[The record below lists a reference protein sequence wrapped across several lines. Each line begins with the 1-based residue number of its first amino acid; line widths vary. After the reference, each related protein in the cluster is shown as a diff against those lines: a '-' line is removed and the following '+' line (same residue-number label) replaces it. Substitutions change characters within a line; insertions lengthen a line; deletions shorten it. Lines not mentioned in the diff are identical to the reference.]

1 MKRRM
6 NNEGS
11 YGWKTIKGYKY
22 VYYRDPNGKY
32 TYAKSK
38 KELDQKL
45 LKTKEEKQAILD
57 STYIFSDYCFIW
69 LRSIKQ
75 EIEQTTYT
83 SYEDVINYRIVN
95 SSLGNK
101 AVRSIT
107 PTIVNNF
114 YLQMANK
121 YARSTIEKTS
131 RVINPTI
138 KFGIKHGLIPEFDF
152 SEIKIPKEN
161 SVAIKKKE
169 IQFVSLEEVEKIYQ
183 EANRKT
189 NSGSYIY
196 GNAAKIIIF
205 IMYSGLRIGEAT
217 GLKWNCVNKEKEE
230 IIVKQS
236 RARILQNEENN
247 LPRYAYIQ
255 KSTKSEASNRIIP
268 LPDRALEVLDY
279 FNDLYPNHKPYD
291 NVFLNSNNVPYD
303 FGSIRK
309 CLKRILKNA
318 GLEKNI
324 TPHSLRHGYGSI
336 LLSKGVDIKIVS
348 KLLGHKDITTTY
360 NIYIGVYKEDEIN
373 AVKSVFN
380 YKDEKRGT
388 TD

>member
-11 YGWKTIKGYKY
+11 YGWKTINGYKY

-45 LKTKEEKQAILD
+45 LTVNKDKLPIID
-57 STYIFSDYCFIW
+57 STYIFSDYCFVW
-69 LRSIKQ
+69 LKSIKS

-83 SYEDVINYRIVN
+83 SYEDVIKYRIVN

-101 AVRSIT
+101 AIRSIT
-107 PTIVNNF
+107 PTMVNEF
-114 YLQMANK
+114 YFDMAKK

-138 KFGIKHGLIPEFDF
+138 NFGIKHELINNFDF
-152 SEIKIPKEN
+152 SEIKIPNEN
-161 SVAIKKKE
+161 NVAVKKKD
-169 IQFVSLEEVEKIYQ
+169 IQFVSLEEVEKIYN
-183 EANRKT
+183 EANKKN
-189 NSGSYIY
+189 NSGSYVY

-217 GLKWNCVNKEKEE
+217 GLKWNCINRKEE
-230 IIVKQS
+230 EIVVKQS
-236 RARILQNEENN
+236 RARISKNDNDSK
-247 LPRYAYIQ
+247 YTYIQ
-255 KSTKSEASNRIIP
+255 KTTKTESSRRTIP
-268 LPDRALEVLDY
+268 LPDRALEVIDY
-279 FNDLYPNHKPYD
+279 FNNLYPKHKQSD
-291 NVFLNSNNVPYD
+291 NVFLNNNNLPYD
-303 FGSIRK
+303 FSGIRR
-309 CLKRILKNA
+309 CLKRILRNA

-336 LLSKGVDIKIVS
+336 LLSKGIDIKIVS

-360 NIYIGVYKEDEIN
+360 NIYIGVFKEDEIN

-380 YKDEKRGT
+380 LRTKKGEQ
-388 TD
+388 

>member
-11 YGWKTIKGYKY
+11 YGWKTINGYKY
-22 VYYRDPNGKY
+22 VYYRDPSGKY

-38 KELDQKL
+38 SELDQKRS
-45 LKTKEEKQAILD
+45 KIKKEKDAIID

-69 LRSIKQ
+69 LRSIRS

-101 AVRSIT
+101 AIRSIT
-107 PTIVNNF
+107 PTMVNNF
-114 YLQMANK
+114 YLQMAKK

-138 KFGIKHGLIPEFDF
+138 KLGIKNNLISNFDF

-161 SVAIKKKE
+161 SVAVKKKE
-169 IQFVSLEEVEKIYQ
+169 IQFLSLEEVEKIYK

-189 NSGSYIY
+189 STGSYAY
-196 GNAAKIIIF
+196 GNAAKILIF
-205 IMYSGLRIGEAT
+205 IMYSGLRIGEAV
-217 GLKWNCVNKEKEE
+217 GLKWDSVNRKNEE

-236 RARILQNEENN
+236 RARIIQEEDNN
-247 LPRYAYIQ
+247 KSKYTYIQ
-255 KSTKSEASNRIIP
+255 KAAKTESSYRIVP
-268 LPDRALEVLDY
+268 LPDRALEIIDY
-279 FNDLYPNHKPYD
+279 FNNLYPNHKQSD
-291 NVFLNSNNVPYD
+291 NVFLNNNNIPYD
-303 FGSIRK
+303 FSGIRR
-309 CLKRILKNA
+309 CLKRILRNV

-380 YKDEKRGT
+380 SKKGE
-388 TD
+388 

>member
-22 VYYRDPNGKY
+22 VYYRDPDGKY

-38 KELDQKL
+38 KDLDKKL
-45 LKTKEEKQAILD
+45 STIKKEKHAVLD

-69 LRSIKQ
+69 LRSVKS

-101 AVRSIT
+101 AIRSIT
-107 PTIVNNF
+107 PTMVNSF
-114 YLQMANK
+114 YLQMAKK

-138 KFGIKHGLIPEFDF
+138 KFGIKHNLISDFNF

-161 SVAIKKKE
+161 SVAVKKKE
-169 IQFVSLEEVEKIYQ
+169 IQFLSLEEVEKIYQ

-189 NSGSYIY
+189 SSGSYVY
-196 GNAAKIIIF
+196 GNAAKILIF
-205 IMYSGLRIGEAT
+205 IMYSGLRIGEAV
-217 GLKWNCVNKEKEE
+217 GLKWDSVNRKDEE

-236 RARILQNEENN
+236 RARIIQEENN
-247 LPRYAYIQ
+247 NKSKYTYIQ
-255 KSTKSEASNRIIP
+255 KATKTESSYRIVP
-268 LPDRALEVLDY
+268 LPDRALEIIDY
-279 FNDLYPNHKPYD
+279 FNNLYPNHKQSD
-291 NVFLNSNNVPYD
+291 NVFLNNNNIPYN
-303 FGSIRK
+303 FSGIRR
-309 CLKRILKNA
+309 CLKRILRNA
-318 GLEKNI
+318 GFEKNI

-380 YKDEKRGT
+380 SKKGE
-388 TD
+388 

>member
-83 SYEDVINYRIVN
+83 SYEDVINYRIIN

-101 AVRSIT
+101 AIRSIT
-107 PTIVNNF
+107 PAMINNF
-114 YLQMANK
+114 YLQMAKK

-138 KFGIKHGLIPEFDF
+138 KLGIKNNLISNFDF

-161 SVAIKKKE
+161 SVAVKKKE
-169 IQFVSLEEVEKIYQ
+169 IQFLSLEEVEKIYK

-189 NSGSYIY
+189 STGSYVY
-196 GNAAKIIIF
+196 GNAAKILIF
-205 IMYSGLRIGEAT
+205 IMYSGLRIGEAV
-217 GLKWNCVNKEKEE
+217 GLKWNSVNRKDEE

-236 RARILQNEENN
+236 RARIIQEENN
-247 LPRYAYIQ
+247 NKSKYTYIQ
-255 KSTKSEASNRIIP
+255 KAAKTESSYRIVP
-268 LPDRALEVLDY
+268 LPDRALEIIDY
-279 FNDLYPNHKPYD
+279 FNNLYPNHKQSD
-291 NVFLNSNNVPYD
+291 NVFLNNNNIPYD
-303 FGSIRK
+303 FSGIRR
-309 CLKRILKNA
+309 CLKRILRNA

-380 YKDEKRGT
+380 SKKGE
-388 TD
+388 